1 MAGYKNPPVFS
12 KEKPYDRYVDE
23 IRAWCI
29 VTELDKKKQGVAIA
43 LSFPESD
50 PSGVRDKVFN
60 ELKLETINADDGVEK
75 LIEYLDKLFKK
86 DELSEVYERY
96 ILFDRYERE
105 SEMKIDDFILE
116 FERRYN
122 RIKQKDMNLPAG
134 VLAFKLLDA
143 SKLPHDKRQLAL
155 TAVDYT
161 KKNELFD
168 QMKSCYQLF

>member
-60 ELKLETINADDGVEK
+60 ELKLETITADDGVEK
-75 LIEYLDKLFKK
+75 LIEYLDKLFTK
-86 DELSEVYERY
+86 DELSEVHERY
-96 ILFDRYERE
+96 ILFDRY
-105 SEMKIDDFILE
+105 
-116 FERRYN
+116 
-122 RIKQKDMNLPAG
+122 
-134 VLAFKLLDA
+134 
-143 SKLPHDKRQLAL
+143 
-155 TAVDYT
+155 
-161 KKNELFD
+161 
-168 QMKSCYQLF
+168 